1 MSSFCF
7 TETKEIVEL
16 AQKIVALGNKQ
27 YKSSMSVLSTLFP
40 YIVDRYK
47 SKHNITNVDN
57 NTVLDDI
64 ENNWSEWEKFLK
76 GWMVTYNVFGSMD
89 FTKVRA
95 AIANKLQNP
104 TPYVQLLEV
113 YGLVNHELQDANGN
127 DLLYQD
133 LKLQL
138 IHMVYLGSL
147 DKQNLIELGA
157 RQTQT
162 EEYFQFRVDS
172 FLRSKGY
179 KAEYTPII
187 NSKGEPVGMRNTHD
201 EHKIQVNLPF
211 LHQLYTNKAWL
222 NPRNSKPLNYNFKSF
237 EEFLN
242 FSLIHEIT
250 HDTILQKEG
259 ESRIDYETRVNEE
272 SLKTLKESLESN
284 LDKTQVDSS
293 DEVQTIQSEGEVSL
307 AEIFM
312 QENPNFGNEIEK
324 KQAEAKAAKYD
335 ATRPTGL
342 GYTTNLIDKSF
353 NLQLNDVRFKMT
365 PQDKK
370 RAVNKISQ
378 GFMNYIDRLMS
389 NSNARI
395 KAYASEHNVSLLHAR
410 WDISRN
416 NEDFFRRIKR
426 ELTANNPDYNY
437 INKWKSQIIPLE
449 EIDLI
454 RLYGAKELAL
464 KLRDKLAQNPENNI
478 IVENYDALFREAT
491 SIINKVYNI
500 NLMGNLELYD
510 NFTEDEPTDDP
521 SDSDSN
527 IDTQKEDYSHS
538 DDKTKAT
545 EASLSK
551 KVKRAYTKCYT
562 VDNNGIATP
571 VDISTGHAKVL
582 KLTRGMIDKDDLIPM
597 LSKSKEGWVKQFIN
611 MLQEDE
617 NLFKQLYRVIKL
629 SAQDY
634 RIVYYDKNLGPRQK
648 SINLEDV
655 SELLKIE
662 TVANIENG
670 IIQGTKNYTLYDN
683 KGYIIKDNIPNIV
696 KYAEDLRKDL
706 INAKSIEEVKDLKKR
721 FNILLKSVGITIPSA
736 FNLEESAATK
746 AENND
751 LLSVINEAVGKILT
765 ITDIANKAVKTKD
778 NATLNAEDTS
788 YKWLYS
794 FISNSAIGYME
805 SVRNEQGKS
814 YYTFAKT
821 NYFDELLLKI
831 KRSVKGKKT
840 VDGKDYYKEFIDRH
854 FGDSEFFKDSRNNTW
869 RSPWLRRLFDNN
881 ALGKSY
887 RDIISRSS
895 VLYSNVTG
903 DYRNTLD
910 YTQWDENT
918 ALITNLIMFRQGED
932 YKFSNP
938 NERAAWYRMP
948 IASDSPAGDYLRFVA
963 YTGDNYEDL
972 IYDDLWDVC
981 KQELVRMNDVTEH
994 LNKVRQGVASVDDIK
1009 SYDAKY
1015 KNDKLTE
1022 AGGMVFTLM
1031 PHLNYIKLTHDYNIY
1046 TKLTDDLVQEFR
1058 GSNFI
1063 DVLKTLDARKTEFN
1077 LTEDDIKSFFKDV
1090 YQEWSDNDIN
1100 NEFEQVLYKLQ
1111 RQYPETKIDDLRAIW
1126 KEYSL
1131 NYQLAFTQM
1140 VELTSTDTAYFGK
1153 REVVPTTKENSN
1165 FIYDGKYYKIS
1176 KDTTLD
1182 VFQKR
1187 NKEYHAPTNK
1197 IAASKQYYKEVYFK
1211 DIEIASQILENVES
1225 IINNNKELSS
1235 EEKTRIINLY
1245 KEAVNV
1251 ADGQAFRSLPSYKQ
1265 LLSDMGELTPEVE
1278 DAFNR
1283 IINTGKWDLG
1293 DLSII
1298 TLAIKPYVYTTIPVT
1313 RDTNKKNGKSDVN
1326 MMPTQ
1331 HKNSE
1336 YPLLAS
1342 LGAISMSLKGNTV
1355 MEAMVEFMDKHD
1367 IDVIQFNSAVKVG
1380 EIGTVKIDWQNPNK
1394 ADIVTNLEVQC
1405 GFDKSEEG
1413 NPNRVHLI
1421 PTEAHGIQTNKP
1433 EHLVDK
1439 QQLVGSQPRRLIL
1452 ADIPET
1458 NSDGTPY
1465 TINVNGRIYTKSEF
1479 VEHYQELITQN
1490 LLEDFRSV
1498 DEMFSDPRKL
1508 SEFLREQVSTSDKY
1522 DNDLLAMF
1530 TWDAEKQRFNI
1541 PFWDQS
1547 VANRVEELLNGLIRA
1562 RISKQKMRGGAA
1574 VQTAAVG
1581 MSKKINVRYQKD
1593 GKVLDTYNGWLE
1605 KNPNGTKE
1613 QYYEY
1618 TKDSQLAYMECMLP
1632 LWSKDLMEALTS
1644 EDGTISINRL
1654 PNSLKQMIGYRVPTE
1669 NHYSMAPLK
1678 VVGFLPTMAASSIML
1693 PADITRIA
1701 GSDFD
1706 IDVMYLLI
1714 KEFNIQ
1720 KLNIESAVTQYN
1732 SEVKSNQQIDKL
1744 LRDIFIDNNEIDE
1757 TLNSKAESFSI
1768 WLNRHEEDFILPK
1781 SDWKIVPIKYNTEK
1795 TEKQNSRK
1803 ARNNEIIDC
1812 MYACLTSKHSIE
1824 KFSNPGNFAEPKK
1837 ASRICE
1843 ALTSNIDTNY
1853 TKILQSSTEEL
1864 ETLIAQA
1871 RGSRN
1876 IASPITAVELHQ
1888 QNMVGKDLIGIFAV
1902 ANAMQQIFQY
1912 APIQANIHFTLNW
1925 NKSNTGKDKWIIG
1938 RMRNGNKSLITSNL
1952 ASYLAAAVDN
1962 GKDPIMKA
1970 LQANPESAN
1979 IIVYLS
1985 LLGYTPLE
1993 IGLFMNCATTI
2004 PELLEELDSSEIFKD
2019 EEALDIEQ
2027 MAFAIQNPM
2036 SSVGQ
2041 RVGLI
2046 ARRAMRRVKEGAD
2059 VINSLTQLLRSD
2071 SIAGNVGKSVWDNVS
2086 KVVKYDK
2093 FLEKNQNFNIKTG
2106 EIWYT
2111 FSTVG
2116 NKSIEPTLPI
2126 EDYTLQDVD
2135 IESRIN
2141 SAKLKMLQAFTDTTV
2156 TASYKWF
2163 KPYSLLLNENI
2174 FNRLERLSNENG
2186 YVSDKLVN
2194 KYLADL
2200 QAWWLTQTQLFG
2212 REENTTL
2219 SAKREYYLK
2228 DFPQEFVNF
2237 KNNLP
2242 EELRGNIFIDNIILN
2257 KADSSDPF
2265 KHLVV
2270 KELGVS
2276 KTIREQFKTDFAQL
2290 ATVNPDMALK
2300 LFFYTTF
2307 RNGYSYSQTGWAH
2320 LTPSAVKEALPEY
2333 VDKLYGLIELGRSKE
2348 VEFFDQFI
2356 RNNYRSF
2363 PSLAPDILDGIT
2375 NPVERKAAEKDFLQ
2389 HVTEDQIDLS
2399 KVEQYVQYD
2408 GNLYVKQGESYVKQ
2422 QPLGLGKFYHEYDF
2436 DGGISLFSAQDRA
2449 NIDIDAEND
2458 ADPFN
2463 DIPDEAY
2470 INQNTTEPT
2479 VETSDKPVLTKS
2491 ESYTDDTKINQ
2502 CK

>member
-7 TETKEIVEL
+7 TETKETVEL

-27 YKSSMSVLSTLFP
+27 YKSSMSVLSALFP
-40 YIVDRYK
+40 YIVDEYK
-47 SKHNITNVDN
+47 VRHNIRYVDN
-57 NTVLDDI
+57 NTVQDDI
-64 ENNWSEWEKFLK
+64 TNNWSEWEDFLRSYIK
-76 GWMVTYNVFGSMD
+76 SYNSFNELA
-89 FTKVRA
+89 FNKVRT
-95 AIANKLQNP
+95 AIINRLQNP
-104 TPYVQLLEV
+104 IPYNRFLED
-113 YGLVNHELQDANGN
+113 YGLINHNLQASDGKEM
-127 DLLYQD
+127 LYED

-138 IHMVYLGSL
+138 IHMAYMHQVSKEDLST
-147 DKQNLIELGA
+147 LGA
-157 RQTQT
+157 SRQ
-162 EEYFQFRVDS
+162 YDPSINKIKDS
-172 FLRSKGY
+172 QIQ
-179 KAEYTPII
+179 II
-187 NSKGEPVGMRNTHD
+187 QP
-201 EHKIQVNLPF
+201 
-211 LHQLYTNKAWL
+211 
-222 NPRNSKPLNYNFKSF
+222 
-237 EEFLN
+237 
-242 FSLIHEIT
+242 
-250 HDTILQKEG
+250 EG
-259 ESRIDYETRVNEE
+259 EI
-272 SLKTLKESLESN
+272 
-284 LDKTQVDSS
+284 
-293 DEVQTIQSEGEVSL
+293 SL
-307 AEIFM
+307 AEVFI
-312 QENPNFGNEIEK
+312 QENPNFGNEDEK
-324 KQAEAKAAKYD
+324 KQAEAKAARYD
-335 ATRPTGL
+335 TTRPTGL
-342 GYTTNLIDKSF
+342 GYTTNLINKPF

-389 NSNARI
+389 NSNAKV
-395 KAYASEHNVSLLHAR
+395 KAYADEHNVSILHAK

-416 NEDFFRRIKR
+416 NEDFFRRIKK
-426 ELTANNPDYNY
+426 EFTANNPDYNF

-464 KLRDKLAQNPENNI
+464 KLRDKLAQNPENTVV
-478 IVENYDALFREAT
+478 VENYDALFREAT

-527 IDTQKEDYSHS
+527 INTQKEDYSHA

-597 LSKSKEGWVKQFIN
+597 LSKSREGWVKQFIQ
-611 MLQEDE
+611 MLQKDE

-655 SELLKIE
+655 AELLKVE

-670 IIQGTKNYTLYDN
+670 IVQGTKNYTLYDN
-683 KGYIIKDNIPNIV
+683 KGYIVKENIPNVV

-706 INAKSIEEVKDLKKR
+706 INAKSIEEIKDLKKR
-721 FNILLKSVGITIPSA
+721 FNILLKSVGITIPST
-736 FNLEESAATK
+736 FSLEESAATR
-746 AENND
+746 AENDD
-751 LLSVINEAVGKILT
+751 LLSIINEAVGKVLT
-765 ITDIANKAVKTKD
+765 ITDTANKAIKNKD
-778 NATLNAEDTS
+778 NVTLNAEDTA
-788 YKWLYS
+788 YKWLYG

-831 KRSVKGKKT
+831 KRSVNGKKT
-840 VDGKDYYKEFIDRH
+840 VDGKNYYKEFIDRH
-854 FGDSEFFKDSRNNTW
+854 FGDSEFFKDSRNNNW
-869 RSPWLRRLFDNN
+869 RSPWLRRLFDNGP
-881 ALGKSY
+881 LGKSY

-903 DYRNTLD
+903 DYRDTLE

-932 YKFSNP
+932 YKFANS

-972 IYDDLWDVC
+972 IYNDLWDVC

-994 LNKVRQGVASVDDIK
+994 LNKVRQGIATVDDIK

-1015 KNDKLTE
+1015 KDNKLIE

-1031 PHLNYIKLTHDYNIY
+1031 PHLNYIKLTNNYSIY
-1046 TKLTDDLVQEFR
+1046 TKLPDDLVQEFR
-1058 GSNFI
+1058 DSNFI

-1077 LTEDDIKSFFKDV
+1077 LTEDDIKGFFKEV
-1090 YQEWSDNDIN
+1090 YQEWSNNDIN
-1100 NEFEQVLYKLQ
+1100 NEFEQVLDKLQ
-1111 RQYPETKIDDLRAIW
+1111 RQYPEAKVDDLREMW

-1140 VELTSTDTAYFGK
+1140 VELTGTDIAYFGK
-1153 REVVPTTKENSN
+1153 REVAPTTKEDSN

-1176 KDTTLD
+1176 KDNTLD

-1197 IAASKQYYKEVYFK
+1197 IAISKQYYKEVYLK
-1211 DIEIASQILENVES
+1211 DIKITSQILENVES
-1225 IINNNKELSS
+1225 IISNNEELSP
-1235 EEKTRIINLY
+1235 EEKTRIIDLY
-1245 KEAVNV
+1245 KESVNV
-1251 ADGQAFRSLPSYKQ
+1251 ADGQAFRSLSSYKQ
-1265 LLSDMGELTPEVE
+1265 LLSDMGELDSETE

-1283 IINTGKWDLG
+1283 IITTGKWDLG

-1313 RDTNKKNGKSDVN
+1313 RDTNKKNGESDIN

-1355 MEAMVEFMDKHD
+1355 MEAMVEFMNKHD

-1380 EIGTVKIDWQNPNK
+1380 EIGTVNIDWQNSNK
-1394 ADIVTNLEVQC
+1394 NDIVSNLEAQC

-1433 EHLVDK
+1433 EHLIDK
-1439 QQLVGSQPRRLIL
+1439 QQLIGSQPRRLIL

-1458 NSDGTPY
+1458 NSDGSIY
-1465 TINVNGRIYTKSEF
+1465 TINVNGKNYTKSEF

-1490 LLEDFRSV
+1490 LLEDFKTV
-1498 DEMFSDPRKL
+1498 DEMFADPKKL

-1547 VANRVEELLNGLIRA
+1547 VANRVEELLNGLIRT

-1593 GKVLDTYNGWLE
+1593 GKVLDTYNEWLE
-1605 KNPNGTKE
+1605 NNPNGTKE
-1613 QYYEY
+1613 KYQEY
-1618 TKDSQLAYMECMLP
+1618 TKGSQLAYMECMLP

-1644 EDGTISINRL
+1644 EDGTININRL
-1654 PNSLKQMIGYRVPTE
+1654 PSSLKQMIGYRVPTE

-1714 KEFNIQ
+1714 KEFNVQ
-1720 KLNIESAVTQYN
+1720 KLNIESAITQYN

-1744 LRDIFIDNNEIDE
+1744 LRDIFINNEEVDE
-1757 TLNSKAESFSI
+1757 TLNDKAESFSI
-1768 WLNRHEEDFILPK
+1768 WLNRYEEDFVLPK
-1781 SDWKIVPIKYNTEK
+1781 SDWKIIPVKYNTEK

-1843 ALTSNIDTNY
+1843 ALTSDVNVSYN
-1853 TKILQSSTEEL
+1853 KILQSSTEDL

-1871 RGSRN
+1871 RGSKN

-1912 APIQANIHFTLNW
+1912 APIQANVRFTLNW
-1925 NKSNTGKDKWIIG
+1925 NKSNTGNDKWIIG

-1970 LQANPESAN
+1970 LQANPDSAN
-1979 IIVYLS
+1979 VIVYLS

-1993 IGLFMNCATTI
+1993 IGLFMNCANI
-2004 PELLEELDSSEIFKD
+2004 EDAGYD
-2019 EEALDIEQ
+2019 EETLKNYKTNKAENALDIEQ
-2027 MAFAIQNPM
+2027 MAFALQNPK
-2036 SSVGQ
+2036 SLKGQ
-2041 RVGLI
+2041 IISLI
-2046 ARRAMRRVKEGAD
+2046 AKEAMEDVQRGAN
-2059 VINSLTQLLRSD
+2059 VINSLTQLLRAD
-2071 SIAGNVGKSVWDNVS
+2071 SIGGNIGKSVWENIS
-2086 KVVKYDK
+2086 KVIKYDK
-2093 FLEKNQNFNIKTG
+2093 FLEKNTHVTPEG
-2106 EIWYT
+2106 EVWYT
-2111 FSTVG
+2111 FSAVG
-2116 NKSIEPTLPI
+2116 NSHQEPTLPI
-2126 EDYTLQDVD
+2126 EDYTLQEVN
-2135 IESRIN
+2135 IEDRIN
-2141 SAKLKMLQAFTDTTV
+2141 RAKLKMLQAFTDTTV
-2156 TASYKWF
+2156 TASYQWF

-2174 FNRLERLSNENG
+2174 FNRLEHLSNENG
-2186 YVSDKLVN
+2186 YVSDKLVS
-2194 KYLADL
+2194 KYLSDL

-2228 DFPQEFVNF
+2228 DFPQEFIDF

-2242 EELRGNIFIDNIILN
+2242 EELNGNIFIENIILN
-2257 KADSSDPF
+2257 KADNNDPF

-2290 ATVNPDMALK
+2290 ATINPDMALK

-2307 RNGYSYSQTGWAH
+2307 RNGYAYSQTGWAH
-2320 LTPSAVKEALPEY
+2320 LTPSAIKEALPEY

-2356 RNNYRSF
+2356 RNNYLSF

-2375 NPVERKAAEKDFLQ
+2375 NPVERRAAEKDFLQ
-2389 HVTEDQIDLS
+2389 HITEDQIDLS
-2399 KVEQYVQYD
+2399 KVKQYVQYN
-2408 GNLYVKQGESYVKQ
+2408 GNLYVKQGKSYIKQ
-2422 QPLGLGKFYHEYDF
+2422 KPLGLGKFYHEYDF
-2436 DGGISLFSAQDRA
+2436 DGGVSLFSVQDRA
-2449 NIDIDAEND
+2449 NVDIDAEND
-2458 ADPFN
+2458 TDPFN
-2463 DIPDEAY
+2463 DYIPDEAY
-2470 INQNTTEPT
+2470 LNQDTTELT
-2479 VETSDKPVLTKS
+2479 VETSDKPALTKS
-2491 ESYTDDTKINQ
+2491 ESYIDDTKTKQ
-2502 CK
+2502 CKQ